1 MRLLATLS
9 LATMRR
15 KSKSSQKLLL
25 KTQVYV
31 WIPWVVTISQTR
43 AMVEESTE
51 MGRIKLERI

>member
-1 MRLLATLS
+1 MLATLS
-9 LATMRR
+9 LAMMRR
-15 KSKSSQKLLL
+15 KSKSSQKQLL

-31 WIPWVVTISQTR
+31 WILWVVTISQTR

>member
-1 MRLLATLS
+1 MLATLS
-9 LATMRR
+9 LAMMRR

-43 AMVEESTE
+43 AMVKESTE

>member
-1 MRLLATLS
+1 MLATLS
-9 LATMRR
+9 LAMMRR

>member
-1 MRLLATLS
+1 MLATLS
-9 LATMRR
+9 LAMMRR

-31 WIPWVVTISQTR
+31 WIPWVVTMSQTR

>member
-1 MRLLATLS
+1 LLATLS
-9 LATMRR
+9 LAMMRR

>member
-1 MRLLATLS
+1 MLATLS
-9 LATMRR
+9 PATMIR
-15 KSKSSQKLLL
+15 KSKSSQKQLL

-31 WIPWVVTISQTR
+31 WILWVVTISQTR